1 MEKYLFRWRPWT
13 KNCFYVSHSICFP
26 QKLGSEFLYLGYKSG
41 NQGPEWPALAMQ
53 LLDDGVDHQVQIS
66 VPCCCPSLPA
76 LVRLPRVGQGS
87 SQSISDCRRCM
98 HHATGFASGVTVQL
112 MKLASTSGIW
122 ESLRPGVSKEMCRKN
137 KSHLTCGYR
146 AIFSH
151 PNSLLVPFN
160 LR

>member
-1 MEKYLFRWRPWT
+1 MEKHLFHWIPWT
-13 KNCFYVSHSICFP
+13 KNCFYISHFICFQ
-26 QKLGSEFLYLGYKSG
+26 QKLGSELLYPVYKSG

-53 LLDDGVDHQVQIS
+53 LLADGVVHQIQIS

-76 LVRLPRVGQGS
+76 LARLPRVGQGS

-98 HHATGFASGVTVQL
+98 HHATSFASGVIFQL
-112 MKLASTSGIW
+112 KKPSSASGIW
-122 ESLRPGVSKEMCRKN
+122 ESLWPGVSKEMCHKN
-137 KSHLTCGYR
+137 KSHLTCDYQ
-146 AIFSH
+146 AIFAH